1 MTSPLPTRSCTSTSC
16 IGDMKLFLFI
26 TSCHF
31 IDLFQRTPLNMYT
44 QTLPTRGCSHVTLFP
59 SPVVP
64 LHRSGRVN
72 VWIAPCCPSRGAIDT
87 AKSTTQSWPIAVF
100 LLSCPPHPL
109 HLAPGCRFQP
119 RSYLS
124 LFTPAIVSYLSF
136 LFSRQYTML
145 VVEHPWGV
153 EEKDEDRMLLRL
165 SFSSFPGSQTVCS
178 LCE

>member
-1 MTSPLPTRSCTSTSC
+1 
-16 IGDMKLFLFI
+16 MKLFLFI

-100 LLSCPPHPL
+100 LLSCPPPTL
-109 HLAPGCRFQP
+109 CTWPQVAGSNPALI
-119 RSYLS
+119 SLS
-124 LFTPAIVSYLSF
+124 LP
-136 LFSRQYTML
+136 Q
-145 VVEHPWGV
+145 
-153 EEKDEDRMLLRL
+153 RL
-165 SFSSFPGSQTVCS
+165 YPFYPSFSADNTPC
-178 LCE
+178 

>member
-16 IGDMKLFLFI
+16 IVVGDMKLFLFI

-31 IDLFQRTPLNMYT
+31 IDLFQQTPLNMYT

-100 LLSCPPHPL
+100 LLSCPPPPPPPF
-109 HLAPGCRFQP
+109 APGP
-119 RSYLS
+119 RLPVPTPLLS
-124 LFTPAIVSYLSF
+124 LSLYPSDCILFILPFQQTIHHVS
-136 LFSRQYTML
+136 
-145 VVEHPWGV
+145 V
-153 EEKDEDRMLLRL
+153 
-165 SFSSFPGSQTVCS
+165 
-178 LCE
+178 